1 MAKTR
6 VPYKTQAAL
15 WARAAGRC
23 EYRGCNI
30 ELIGD
35 LIAGNEDGTYGFVAH
50 IVADAPDGPRGDP
63 VRSPLLAKSLSNI
76 MLLCATHHKLIDV
89 EEVGEHPEGALV
101 EMKLE
106 HEDRVAIVAGIDR
119 DRASHVIRFGADIG
133 SNETLVSTRAIFQAM
148 PPDHHPASRQ
158 TIDLSLTGSSF
169 RDDEEAYWNF
179 QAENLRRQFET
190 KVKGRVE
197 TQEIRNLNVFALAPQ
212 PLLMELGRLLGD
224 IVPATVHQRH
234 REPATWRWQPDQ
246 PAIRFVEDDPPSGS
260 AQRPVALKL
269 ALSATVTNDR
279 IRAVLGDDV
288 AIWSL
293 TAEEPHNDIMR
304 RLQDLSDFRRRVRRI
319 LDRIKSVHGEEA
331 LVNVF
336 PVLPNSAAV
345 EAGRVRMPKADLPWR
360 IWDQNRRIGGFIPT
374 LMIG

>member
-6 VPYKTQAAL
+6 VPAKTQAAL

-23 EYRGCNI
+23 EYLGCNA

-35 LIAGNEDGTYGFVAH
+35 LISGNEDGTYGFVAH
-50 IVADAPDGPRGDP
+50 IVADAPDGPRGDAT
-63 VRSPLLAKSLSNI
+63 RSPLLAKSLDNL

-89 EEVGEHPEGALV
+89 EEVDRHPEPTLL

-133 SNETLVSTRAIFQAM
+133 YMESLVSTRAIFQAM

-158 TIDLSLTGSSF
+158 TIDLSLTGSTY
-169 RDDEEAYWNF
+169 RDDEEAYWTI
-179 QAENLRRQFET
+179 QAENLRRQFDA

-212 PLLMELGRLLGD
+212 PLLIELGRLLGD

-234 REPATWRWQPDQ
+234 REPATWRWQADQ
-246 PAIRFVEDDPPSGS
+246 PAIRFVEHEP
-260 AQRPVALKL
+260 ALETKAWPVALKL
-269 ALSATVTNDR
+269 VLSATVTDDR
-279 IRAVLGDDV
+279 IRDVLGDDV

-304 RLQDLSDFRRRVRRI
+304 RPQDLSEFRRRVRRI
-319 LDRIKSVHGEEA
+319 LDRIKAIHGEQA

-336 PVLPNSAAV
+336 PALPNSAAV
-345 EAGRVRMPKADLPWR
+345 EVGRVRMPKADLPMR
-360 IWDQNRRIGGFIPT
+360 IWDQNRQVGRFVPT
-374 LMIG
+374 LTIG